1 MRMSTQAA
9 SAHGAVETDQARTDA
24 DPHDTPQTSTPS
36 AIMFP
41 GQGSQTPEMGQL
53 VARERPDLLQAA
65 IDAVGEDPFARAD
78 DGTNFAQPAI
88 FCASLAG
95 WASIGSPVP
104 ELLAGHSLG
113 ELGAL
118 VAAGALDERDALTLV
133 TLRGRLMHES
143 GLAAGDG
150 SMVAV
155 IGAGAADHARE
166 IADASSLTVANDN
179 SPMQIVLSGAQA
191 SIPAAI
197 DAAKAL
203 GLRAMELDV
212 TGAFHSPMMAAAV
225 PEFEQALADVEF
237 REPVTTVI
245 SAVTAK
251 PFADPRRELADALT
265 HPVRWR
271 EVMLTMHALGARRF
285 VDVGPGRV
293 LTGLA
298 KRTLKDVELVNA

>member
-1 MRMSTQAA
+1 MR
-9 SAHGAVETDQARTDA
+9 E
-24 DPHDTPQTSTPS
+24 
-36 AIMFP
+36 
-41 GQGSQTPEMGQL
+41 L

-65 IDAVGEDPFARAD
+65 IDEVGEDPFPRAD

-95 WASIGSPVP
+95 WASIGSPVA
-104 ELLAGHSLG
+104 ELMAGHSLG

-118 VAAGALDERDALTLV
+118 VAAGAVDERDALALV
-133 TLRGRLMHES
+133 TLRGKLMYES
-143 GLAAGDG
+143 GLQAGDG

-155 IGAGAADHARE
+155 IGAGAADHAAGDRRRVVAHGRQRQL
-166 IADASSLTVANDN
+166 ADADRPVGR
-179 SPMQIVLSGAQA
+179 QGEH
-191 SIPAAI
+191 PAAV

-225 PEFEQALADVEF
+225 PEFERALADVEF
-237 REPVTTVI
+237 REPATTVI

-251 PFADPRRELADALT
+251 PFTDPRRELADALT
-265 HPVRWR
+265 QPVRWR
-271 EVMLTMHALGARRF
+271 EVMLAMHERGARRF

-298 KRTLKDVELVNA
+298 KRTLKDVELVNAWVSPGPTAARS